1 MTLPSLD
8 RPETLKAA
16 TLAALLV
23 SSFVVAFASARD
35 PRSWLNRSLSRYVE
49 SLRSQLASMFVFV
62 DVWPIVA
69 GQLVV
74 LYVVLVATVLG
85 ASPWLWAVAALLLV
99 LPLLIVGRLR
109 QRRLAQIELQADSFV
124 TALASAMRSTPSI
137 ADAFISTARV
147 VSDPLRSEIEL
158 AVKHM
163 RLGATL
169 EEALLLLGTRIN
181 SRAFDT
187 ALTTVLIGQRLGG
200 DVPATLAKTGTAIR
214 ELNRLDRSARSTL
227 ASAKAQMKL
236 IAAVPV
242 FIPFVVVRLSPGYFD
257 PLRTH
262 PFGWLVVGGAAA
274 LWVAAVMLGRRI
286 LAVMP

>member
-1 MTLPSLD
+1 VNVPSLE

-16 TLAALLV
+16 ALVALLAA
-23 SSFVVAFASARD
+23 SFVVAFASARD

-62 DVWPIVA
+62 DVWPIVV
-69 GQLVV
+69 GQLVAI
-74 LYVVLVATVLG
+74 YVVLAATVLG
-85 ASPWLWAVAALLLV
+85 ADRRLWAAVVVVVV
-99 LPLLIVGRLR
+99 LPVLLIGRMR
-109 QRRLAQIELQADSFV
+109 RKRLAQIELQADSFV

-137 ADAFISTARV
+137 ADAFISTSRV

-163 RLGATL
+163 RVGATL
-169 EEALLLLGTRIN
+169 EEALLLMGQRIG

-200 DVPATLAKTGTAIR
+200 DVPTTLARTGTAIR
-214 ELNRLDRSARSTL
+214 ELNRLDRTARSTL

-236 IAAVPV
+236 IAAVPLL
-242 FIPFVVVRLSPGYFD
+242 FPFVVNQVSPGYFE

-262 PFGWLVVGGAAA
+262 AFGWVAVA
-274 LWVAAVMLGRRI
+274 VAAVLWVGAILLGRRI